1 MKNADSIGRGNALLG
16 PESVLGSLID
26 WKRNGLGNGT
36 EYELNGGGMRVCV
49 NGNAWVEWRDVGI
62 WDNADLRMLG
72 NPGLGEN
79 EKGVLGMAGGFLN
92 AGLGNVIMGECGFNI
107 KRTESGLWIWGT
119 PFLTEGSVSQ
129 VALDMLLYTSL

>member
-107 KRTESGLWIWGT
+107 KRTVDLGNA
-119 PFLTEGSVSQ
+119 FLDRRFSFPGCIRYVIIHQ
-129 VALDMLLYTSL
+129 LINL